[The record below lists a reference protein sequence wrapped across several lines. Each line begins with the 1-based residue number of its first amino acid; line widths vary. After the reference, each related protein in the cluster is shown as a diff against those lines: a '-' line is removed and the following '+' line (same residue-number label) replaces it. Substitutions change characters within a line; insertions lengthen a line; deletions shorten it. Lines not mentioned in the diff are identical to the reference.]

1 VENLSLIIPP
11 SIEDVNPRI
20 DKAAALNNE
29 YSFLKFG
36 KFFKKKSGKYTDSDI
51 PLKALRADPIVT
63 HLAVGVFQTESRE
76 LLNIL
81 APSKISNF
89 YFKVFK
95 SGIYFF

>member
-1 VENLSLIIPP
+1 MENLSLIIPP

-63 HLAVGVFQTESRE
+63 HLAVF
-76 LLNIL
+76 L
-81 APSKISNF
+81 ISLFVLGGNCINN
-89 YFKVFK
+89 YRT
-95 SGIYFF
+95 